1 MPLPVFRP
9 LCLALALAMAAPAA
23 AAPATS
29 EVAIDVA
36 GGRLAGTLLAP
47 DTTGAP
53 TVLIHPGSGPTDR
66 DGNQRQFQS
75 DSLKQLAEALA
86 ARGIASLRIDKRGV
100 GASAGAAKS
109 EADLRFDDYVADA
122 AAWLDFLKQR
132 PGPVFALGH
141 SEGTLIMTL
150 AAERQ
155 PVAGLVLV
163 AGTASP
169 FGALL
174 RQQLGNAGLP
184 PTERAR
190 AENMLN
196 AIEAG
201 RTVDNV
207 PPEWQWLFRPSVQPY
222 LISWA
227 RHDPV
232 AALARLTVPALV
244 AQGTTDIQAS
254 PADAERLAASR
265 AGVRMLLIDGMNHVL
280 KTAPADRAGNIA
292 TYNNPDLPI
301 RDEVVDAIAAFIRNP
316 NGAKP

>member
-1 MPLPVFRP
+1 
-9 LCLALALAMAAPAA
+9 
-23 AAPATS
+23 
-29 EVAIDVA
+29 
-36 GGRLAGTLLAP
+36 LLAP
-47 DTTGAP
+47 DAASAP

-66 DGNQRQFQS
+66 DGNQRQFRN

-109 EADLRFDDYVADA
+109 EADLRFDDYMADA

-132 PGPVFALGH
+132 RGSSPVFALGH

-163 AGTASP
+163 AGTALR
-169 FGALL
+169 FGVLL
-174 RQQLGNAGLP
+174 RRQLDDAGLP
-184 PTERAR
+184 PTERAW
-190 AENMLN
+190 AESTL
-196 AIEAG
+196 ASLEAG
-201 RTVDNV
+201 RTVDDV
-207 PPEWQWLFRPSVQPY
+207 RPEWQWLFRPSAQPY

-227 RHDPV
+227 RHDPT

-244 AQGTTDIQAS
+244 VQGTTDIQAS

-301 RDEVVDAIAAFIRNP
+301 RDELVDAIANFIRNP